1 MRKEINFSYDHISL
15 QFEESQKIQP
25 KRDEMLLNVRSWC
38 RNVETN
44 FTLYWNDT
52 VVDEPNVNDLG
63 PFVVEVDN
71 CEDMQN

>member
-1 MRKEINFSYDHISL
+1 
-15 QFEESQKIQP
+15 
-25 KRDEMLLNVRSWC
+25 MLLNVRSWC